1 MVLGLGLGIGL
12 EAPVFETLYSHGLG
26 LEAKSVRLAL
36 TPGILQ
42 TDLNCVFLSFIIIPG
57 GIKSQMRRY
66 GKERDKRFSKR

>member
-42 TDLNCVFLSFIIIPG
+42 TDLNCVFCRSL
-57 GIKSQMRRY
+57 
-66 GKERDKRFSKR
+66 